1 MLLLRMNIETIKEDS
16 VLNVDKTPVFT
27 ITYNQIN
34 NYFQRMMPN
43 ETPITNDEIKYLN
56 KKDILEHIIMT
67 PMVMEIKKRRQC
79 QEQMKYYD
87 L

>member
-34 NYFQRMMPN
+34 NYFKIR
-43 ETPITNDEIKYLN
+43 ILIKN
-56 KKDILEHIIMT
+56 QILF
-67 PMVMEIKKRRQC
+67 
-79 QEQMKYYD
+79 
-87 L
+87 

>member
-1 MLLLRMNIETIKEDS
+1 MSIETIKEDS
-16 VLNVDKTPVFT
+16 VLNLDEPPVFT

-34 NYFQRMMPN
+34 NYLKRMMSN
-43 ETPITNDEIKYLN
+43 ETPIKNDEIQYLN
-56 KKDILEHIIMT
+56 KKSVFENIIMF
-67 PMVMEIKKRRQC
+67 PMIMEIKKRRQC

>member
-1 MLLLRMNIETIKEDS
+1 MLLLRMSIETIKEDS
-16 VLNVDKTPVFT
+16 VLNLDEPPVFT

-34 NYFQRMMPN
+34 NYLKRMMSN
-43 ETPITNDEIKYLN
+43 ETPIKNDEIQYLN
-56 KKDILEHIIMT
+56 KKSVFENIIMF
-67 PMVMEIKKRRQC
+67 PMIMEIKKRRQC